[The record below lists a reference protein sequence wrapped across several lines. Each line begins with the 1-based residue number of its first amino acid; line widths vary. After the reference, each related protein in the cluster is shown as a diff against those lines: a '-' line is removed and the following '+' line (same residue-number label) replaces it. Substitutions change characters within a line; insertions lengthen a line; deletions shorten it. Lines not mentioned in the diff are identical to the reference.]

1 MSKSNVLELAK
12 KLVAAIEKEEQKNK
26 VMLKDIPVG
35 GKFDTGIG
43 RFIVLEQK
51 EDCTAVITEDL
62 YRKDVEFDGD
72 CADYK
77 KSSLRE
83 LCEGEI
89 LNEFYDE
96 FGEENIC
103 TNEPG
108 LVTVDGQEVFE
119 KLLTK
124 VRPLTFDE
132 AREYNDL
139 LVNKD
144 LPDWYWTCTPWSTK
158 ERGWEYSVAVVSP
171 SGIIYGII
179 YDCSSGVRPVCI
191 FSSSIFESCEEDDD

>member
-1 MSKSNVLELAK
+1 MSKSSVLELAK
-12 KLVAAIEKEEQKNK
+12 KLVAAIEKEDQKNK

-35 GKFDTGIG
+35 GKFNTGIG

-51 EDCTAVITEDL
+51 EDCTVVITEDL
-62 YRKDVEFDGD
+62 YRKNVKFDDD
-72 CADYK
+72 CAEYR

-89 LNEFYDE
+89 LNEFSEE
-96 FGEENIC
+96 FGKENIC
-103 TNEPG
+103 TNEAG
-108 LVTVDGQEVFE
+108 LVTVDRQEVFG

-144 LPDWYWTCTPWSTK
+144 LPDWYWTCTSWSTK
-158 ERGWEYSVAVVSP
+158 ERGWVYSVAVVSP
-171 SGIIYGII
+171 SGGLHRNI
-179 YDCSSGVRPVCI
+179 CSSSNGVRPVCI
-191 FSSSIFESCEEDDD
+191 LKSNIFVSKVEEE

>member
-1 MSKSNVLELAK
+1 MSKSNILELAK
-12 KLVAAIEKEEQKNK
+12 KLVAAIEKEDQKNK

-62 YRKDVEFDGD
+62 YRGDVKFDDD

-89 LNEFYDE
+89 LNEFSDE

-103 TNEPG
+103 TNEAG
-108 LVTVDGQEVFE
+108 LVTVDGQEVFG

-139 LVNKD
+139 LVSKD
-144 LPDWYWTCTPWSTK
+144 LPDWYWTCTPWSTR

-171 SGIIYGII
+171 SGDIF
-179 YDCSSGVRPVCI
+179 DDSCSNSNGVRPFCI
-191 FSSSIFESCEEDDD
+191 LKSNIFVSKVEEE

>member
-12 KLVAAIEKEEQKNK
+12 KLVAAIEEEDQKNK

-51 EDCTAVITEDL
+51 EDSTAVITENL
-62 YRKDVEFDGD
+62 YREDVEFDD
-72 CADYK
+72 DSNEYFT
-77 KSSLRE
+77 SDLSDLFE
-83 LCEGEI
+83 EEI
-89 LNEFYDE
+89 FPEFKEE
-96 FGEENIC
+96 FGAENLC
-103 TNEPG
+103 SATAS
-108 LVTVDGQEVFE
+108 LATVDMQN
-119 KLLTK
+119 KNSILHAK

-132 AREYNDL
+132 ARKYNEL
-139 LVNKD
+139 LVNKN

-171 SGIIYGII
+171 SGVIRNYN
-179 YDCSSGVRPVCI
+179 YNYCNGVRPFCI
-191 FSSSIFESCEEDDD
+191 LKSNIFVSKVEEE